1 MPTRMCALLQPDIC
15 SLETAKKMTTLARN
29 QNLARTEPAAQRRLA
44 IVITAP
50 KLVGLMV
57 NHRTISVGVTA
68 MPMQN
73 VAASQKSL
81 TRNAL
86 SMYVAASLASAA

>member
-1 MPTRMCALLQPDIC
+1 MPTRIGALLWPETC

-29 QNLARTEPAAQRRLA
+29 QNLARMEPAAQRKPA

-50 KLVGLMV
+50 KLVGLMA
-57 NHRTISVGVTA
+57 NHRTTSAGATA

-73 VAASQKSL
+73 VAASRKSM
-81 TRNAL
+81 TKNAL
-86 SMYVAASLASAA
+86 SMCVAVSLASAA

>member
-1 MPTRMCALLQPDIC
+1 MCALLQPGLC
-15 SLETAKKMTTLARN
+15 SPELVKKMITLARN
-29 QNLARTEPAAQRRLA
+29 QNPARTEPAAQRRPG

-57 NHRTISVGVTA
+57 NHRTTSVGAIA
-68 MPMQN
+68 MPMPN

-81 TRNAL
+81 AKNAL
-86 SMYVAASLASAA
+86 LMYVAANLASAA

>member
-1 MPTRMCALLQPDIC
+1 MCALLQPGIC
-15 SLETAKKMTTLARN
+15 SLEVANKMTTLAQN
-29 QNLARTEPAAQRRLA
+29 QNLARTELAAQRRPA

-57 NHRTISVGVTA
+57 NHRTTSVGAIA

-73 VAASQKSL
+73 AAASRKSL
-81 TRNAL
+81 ARNAL
-86 SMYVAASLASAA
+86 LMCVAANLASAA

>member
-1 MPTRMCALLQPDIC
+1 M
-15 SLETAKKMTTLARN
+15 KMTTLARS
-29 QNLARTEPAAQRRLA
+29 QNLARTEPAVQRRQA

-50 KLVGLMV
+50 KLAGLMV
-57 NHRTISVGVTA
+57 NHRTISVGAIA

-73 VAASQKSL
+73 VVASRRRL

-86 SMYVAASLASAA
+86 SMCVAANLASAV